1 MIRFLVRKVIAVA
14 ITLLLA
20 LSLAF
25 LLGRASGDPTGNIL
39 GPFAQPAQITA
50 LRHQLDLDQSLV
62 QQYLHYMGS
71 TLTGHLGDSLQFN
84 QPNRALIDTRLPYTV
99 QLLAGGMIIAIAIGL
114 PLGVLAA
121 RREGTWW
128 DRVASTIALLGQSVP
143 VFWLALMAILVFSVK
158 LGWLPAGQ
166 TGGFK
171 NLILPAATLSL
182 YPLTYIT
189 RLTRSSMIE
198 VLHEPYIESAYA
210 RGLRPSRVL
219 WVHGLRNA
227 LLPVLTVS
235 ALQTGLLIS
244 GAVVVEYVYTW
255 PGLGSLALQGVQFRD
270 FTLVQAVVA
279 VGALAFVVINLVVD
293 LLYPILDPRLR

>member
-1 MIRFLVRKVIAVA
+1 MIRFIARKVFAVA
-14 ITLLLA
+14 ITLLIA
-20 LSLAF
+20 LTIAF
-25 LLGRASGDPTGNIL
+25 LLGQASGDPVANIL
-39 GPFAQPAQITA
+39 GPFAQPSQITA
-50 LRHQLDLDQSLV
+50 LRDQLGLNESLI

-71 TLTGHLGDSLQFN
+71 TLTGHLGDSLQFS
-84 QPNRALIDTRLPYTV
+84 QPNSALIENRLPYTAE
-99 QLLAGGMIIAIAIGL
+99 LLASGMFISIVVGL

-128 DRVASTIALLGQSVP
+128 DRAASTIALLGQSVP
-143 VFWLALMAILVFSVK
+143 VFWLALMAILVFALR

-166 TGGFK
+166 TGGFS
-171 NLILPAATLSL
+171 NLILPAVTLSL

-235 ALQTGLLIS
+235 ALQTGLLLS
-244 GAVVVEYVYTW
+244 GAVVVEYVYSW
-255 PGLGSLALQGVQFRD
+255 PGLGSLALQAVQFRD

-279 VGALAFVVINLVVD
+279 VGALFFVLINLAVD
-293 LLYPILDPRLR
+293 LLYPVLDPRLR

>member
-1 MIRFLVRKVIAVA
+1 MIRFIARKVFAVA
-14 ITLLLA
+14 ITLLIA
-20 LSLAF
+20 LTIAF
-25 LLGRASGDPTGNIL
+25 LLGQASGDPVANIL
-39 GPFAQPAQITA
+39 GPFAQPSQITA
-50 LRHQLDLDQSLV
+50 LRIQLGLNQSLI

-71 TLTGHLGDSLQFN
+71 TLTGRLGDSLQFS
-84 QPNRALIDTRLPYTV
+84 QPNSALIENRLPYTAE
-99 QLLAGGMIIAIAIGL
+99 LLAGGMLISIVVGL

-128 DRVASTIALLGQSVP
+128 DRAASTIALLGQSIP
-143 VFWLALMAILVFSVK
+143 VFWLALMAILVFALR

-166 TGGFK
+166 TGGFS
-171 NLILPAATLSL
+171 NLILPAATLAL

-210 RGLRPSRVL
+210 RGLRQSRVL

-235 ALQTGLLIS
+235 ALQTGLLLS
-244 GAVVVEYVYTW
+244 GAVVVEYVYSW
-255 PGLGSLALQGVQFRD
+255 PGLGSLALQAVQFRD
-270 FTLVQAVVA
+270 FTLIQAVVA
-279 VGALAFVVINLVVD
+279 VGALFFVLINLAVD
-293 LLYPILDPRLR
+293 LLYPVLDPRLR